1 MSLNIFG
8 SNTNDHDKRR
18 KFSGTTTTQISV
30 CIVMVGHMQ
39 LRLSSTIL
47 NHGFSNPTKFSIS
60 YFSKYIHIFIK
71 SLEKYIINYF
81 IQVFRDSTTRLMLI
95 TCKDHLPLWPVWPH
109 IMLKLNK
116 FRFAKLYFI

>member
-1 MSLNIFG
+1 MSFNIFG

-47 NHGFSNPTKFSIS
+47 NHGLSNPTKFSIS
-60 YFSKYIHIFIK
+60 YFSKYIHIFK
-71 SLEKYIINYF
+71 LVQSLIELLIISDRSLGT
-81 IQVFRDSTTRLMLI
+81 QPPD
-95 TCKDHLPLWPVWPH
+95 
-109 IMLKLNK
+109 
-116 FRFAKLYFI
+116 